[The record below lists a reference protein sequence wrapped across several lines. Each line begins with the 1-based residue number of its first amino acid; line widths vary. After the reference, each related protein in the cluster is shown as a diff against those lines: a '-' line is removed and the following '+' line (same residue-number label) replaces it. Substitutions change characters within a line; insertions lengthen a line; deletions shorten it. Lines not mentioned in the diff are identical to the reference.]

1 MQVAEEELQS
11 TRSAAGVVANFP
23 AIAAGFLQETR
34 QAVERYLAALWADVE
49 DAAAWVWPS
58 KSAPAPASA
67 SASGLSAN
75 GAVALAAYGRE
86 TSSSWAQFW
95 LCLSRSLKQ
104 IFAGFRPFV
113 SEMALHLVC
122 GAVISTAANRLYF
135 EGPLPNP
142 VCAIQ
147 AYPLQGACVSPQ
159 ASQYVQ
165 VGNFMSFGILFAA
178 IASSSQT
185 FGNEQV
191 NYWRESAS
199 GLRSTPYFFGRW
211 IANFPRIVLSALFF
225 FFSFSIR
232 FSNTG
237 SALGL
242 YQIVLMLYWFGY
254 SLGYVVSQ
262 LVPIKHAA
270 LLGVVLALVFAVGFA
285 GANPSMATVSEKP
298 AYERWVWS
306 LSGPRWALEA
316 FYINAVLY
324 YKTVP
329 GGKYEGQPYQNVE
342 QGLSNIGYD
351 IGNFTKDMT
360 GLLLDG
366 VGWSLFALLLM
377 IARHRDKKR

>member
-1 MQVAEEELQS
+1 
-11 TRSAAGVVANFP
+11 
-23 AIAAGFLQETR
+23 
-34 QAVERYLAALWADVE
+34 
-49 DAAAWVWPS
+49 
-58 KSAPAPASA
+58 
-67 SASGLSAN
+67 
-75 GAVALAAYGRE
+75 VALAAYGRE

-95 LCLSRSLKQ
+95 LCLGRSLKQ

-285 GANPSMATVSEKP
+285 GANPSVAAVGEKP

-324 YKTVP
+324 YNTVP
-329 GGKYEGQPYQNVE
+329 GGKYNPMPQYEGQPYQNVE
-342 QGLSNIGYD
+342 QGLSTIGYD